1 MPQRRAY
8 RGISL
13 RGRRFNPATR
23 GCAHRETVH
32 RRDQAS
38 LFRSNVR
45 VPLHAPQRIAV
56 VRQHTETVLMH
67 SLSLAHY

>member
-1 MPQRRAY
+1 
-8 RGISL
+8 
-13 RGRRFNPATR
+13 
-23 GCAHRETVH
+23 VH

-56 VRQHTETVLMH
+56 VRRHTETVLMH